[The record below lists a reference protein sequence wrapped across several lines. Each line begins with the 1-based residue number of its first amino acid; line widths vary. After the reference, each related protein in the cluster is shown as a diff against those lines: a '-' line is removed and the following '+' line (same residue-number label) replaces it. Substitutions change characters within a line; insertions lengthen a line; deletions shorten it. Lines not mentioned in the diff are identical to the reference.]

1 MAYYS
6 DVFTLETWNEFKLA
20 GSSVSGFRQSRWGVV
35 KKLKEDDRLLC
46 YLKGAN
52 RWIGV
57 LRVVGKPF
65 QSAEPKI
72 WASDDFPARVHVE
85 IEYELTPETGVPV
98 KDMLPQ
104 FSWHA
109 DLVNNPAGSWGMY
122 LQGSPRL
129 WSDSDGEAVVL
140 AVMDATKN
148 PVQSALPKA
157 AYQAPKPKAVD
168 SGTDLGDV
176 TIPEDE
182 EEAEVTAGAGAAIAE
197 GQESEHTEIQALL
210 VRLGGAMGYRC
221 FVARGDQNKTWNGK
235 TLASLPGVTN
245 KLPTQFNDATNRVI
259 EQIDVLWLDD
269 NAIAAAFE
277 IERTTSI
284 YSGLLR
290 MSDLRLMQPNL
301 DVPIFV
307 VAPDLRREKVLKEV
321 NRPTFKKPLAH
332 VCRYIPFD
340 ALREGVAQHSDLLN
354 YLPIGWVREE
364 LAESC
369 SLEE

>member
-1 MAYYS
+1 MTYYS

-20 GSSVSGFRQSRWGVV
+20 GGSISGFRKSRWGVV
-35 KKLKEDDRLLC
+35 RKLKENDLLLC

-65 QSAEPKI
+65 LSAEPKI

-109 DLVNNPAGSWGMY
+109 DLLNNAAGSWGMY
-122 LQGSPRL
+122 LQGSPRAWL
-129 WSDSDGEAVVL
+129 DQDGEAVVR
-140 AVMDATKN
+140 AVGDAIKN
-148 PVQSALPKA
+148 PIENPLPRA

-182 EEAEVTAGAGAAIAE
+182 EEADSLVEADAATGDA
-197 GQESEHTEIQALL
+197 QESEHTEIQALL
-210 VRLGGAMGYRC
+210 VRLGGSMGYQC

-235 TLASLPGVTN
+235 SL
-245 KLPTQFNDATNRVI
+245 
-259 EQIDVLWLDD
+259 
-269 NAIAAAFE
+269 
-277 IERTTSI
+277 
-284 YSGLLR
+284 
-290 MSDLRLMQPNL
+290 
-301 DVPIFV
+301 
-307 VAPDLRREKVLKEV
+307 
-321 NRPTFKKPLAH
+321 
-332 VCRYIPFD
+332 
-340 ALREGVAQHSDLLN
+340 
-354 YLPIGWVREE
+354 
-364 LAESC
+364 
-369 SLEE
+369 